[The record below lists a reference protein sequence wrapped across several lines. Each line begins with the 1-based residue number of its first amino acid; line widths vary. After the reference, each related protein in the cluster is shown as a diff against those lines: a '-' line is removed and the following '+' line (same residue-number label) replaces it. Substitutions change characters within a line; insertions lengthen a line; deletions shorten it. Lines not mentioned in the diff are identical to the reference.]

1 MQAETHE
8 MTTFGSTG
16 AAPTVLIVDDEK
28 DLRHLLDFNLKQAGY
43 RTLQA
48 ATGEEALAQVAR
60 HTPHM
65 ILLDLNLPDVAGT
78 EVARRL
84 KADPDTREIPIIM
97 LTARG
102 GEADRIAGFELGAE
116 DYVPKPFSVR
126 ELVLRLNVVRRRLS
140 APIGQPSSESSET
153 TSGRTLS
160 CGSIDVDLDACLIR
174 VAGREVSLAL
184 LEFRLL
190 VYLMK
195 GQGRVRTREQL
206 LRHVWSY
213 PVDSATRTIETHVKR
228 LRAKLGDAGELIETV
243 RSIGYRMRG
252 DSAAS

>member
-1 MQAETHE
+1 MQAETS
-8 MTTFGSTG
+8 MTFGTTS

-28 DLRHLLDFNLKQAGY
+28 DLRQLLDFNLKQAGF
-43 RTLQA
+43 RTLHA
-48 ATGEEALAQVAR
+48 ATGEEALVQVSR
-60 HTPHM
+60 HQPQM
-65 ILLDLNLPDVAGT
+65 ILLDLNLPDLSGI

-84 KADPDTREIPIIM
+84 KADPDTREIPIVM

-116 DYVPKPFSVR
+116 DYVPKPVSVR

-140 APIGQPSSESSET
+140 APIGQPSAET
-153 TSGRTLS
+153 ANEGSTRMLT
-160 CGSIDVDLDACLIR
+160 CGPIEVDLDACLVR
-174 VAGREVSLAL
+174 VGGREVSLAL

-195 GQGRVRTREQL
+195 AEGRVRTREQL

-228 LRAKLGDAGELIETV
+228 LRTKLGDAGELIETV

-252 DSAAS
+252 D

>member
-1 MQAETHE
+1 MQPETH
-8 MTTFGSTG
+8 MNTLGATAG
-16 AAPTVLIVDDEK
+16 AATVLIVDDEK

-43 RTLQA
+43 RTVQA

-65 ILLDLNLPDVAGT
+65 ILLDLNLPDLAGT

-140 APIGQPSSESSET
+140 SPIDQPAESLGAHAHLAARSTSISTPASSASMDARWRWRCSS
-153 TSGRTLS
+153 SACS
-160 CGSIDVDLDACLIR
+160 CS
-174 VAGREVSLAL
+174 S
-184 LEFRLL
+184 
-190 VYLMK
+190 
-195 GQGRVRTREQL
+195 
-206 LRHVWSY
+206 
-213 PVDSATRTIETHVKR
+213 
-228 LRAKLGDAGELIETV
+228 
-243 RSIGYRMRG
+243 
-252 DSAAS
+252 

>member
-1 MQAETHE
+1 
-8 MTTFGSTG
+8 
-16 AAPTVLIVDDEK
+16 
-28 DLRHLLDFNLKQAGY
+28 
-43 RTLQA
+43 
-48 ATGEEALAQVAR
+48 
-60 HTPHM
+60 M
-65 ILLDLNLPDVAGT
+65 ILLDLNLPDLAGT
-78 EVARRL
+78 DVARRL

-140 APIGQPSSESSET
+140 APIGQPSSESSSET
-153 TSGRTLS
+153 SNGRALQ
-160 CGSIDVDLDACLIR
+160 CGPIDVDLDACLIR
-174 VAGREVSLAL
+174 VGGREVSLAL

-228 LRAKLGDAGELIETV
+228 LRAKLGDAGDLIETV